1 MKKTAKSQ
9 KKARKSEPK
18 KAASKKSGAKKTTL
32 KKASPQKGV
41 AKKTMA
47 KKSVAK
53 KSVAK
58 KTASKVTK
66 KSAPKKAAPPKAPP
80 KKVEAKK
87 TELKMNEFSEFR
99 VLLEV
104 IRGRLRG
111 DVTQL
116 TNEALGT
123 DRGDMGSE
131 SKSPTHMA
139 ELGSETFEQDFALSL
154 VENEQE
160 TLSEIDAALVR
171 IKDGSYG
178 QCEACLADGKTAS
191 QAMIPKTRLRA
202 IPYARNCVSCARKK
216 ESY

>member
-32 KKASPQKGV
+32 KKAAPQKGV

-47 KKSVAK
+47 KKT
-53 KSVAK
+53 VAK

-66 KSAPKKAAPPKAPP
+66 KSAPKKAAPPKTPP

-87 TELKMNEFSEFR
+87 IELKMNEFSEFR

>member
-32 KKASPQKGV
+32 KKAAPKKGV
-41 AKKTMA
+41 AKKT
-47 KKSVAK
+47 VAK

-66 KSAPKKAAPPKAPP
+66 KSAPKKAAPKKAPP

-87 TELKMNEFSEFR
+87 PELKKNEFTEFR

-178 QCEACLADGKTAS
+178 QCEACLADGKTAT

-202 IPYARNCVSCARKK
+202 IPYARNCVSCTRKK

>member
-32 KKASPQKGV
+32 KKAAPKKGV
-41 AKKTMA
+41 AKKT
-47 KKSVAK
+47 VAK

-80 KKVEAKK
+80 KKVETKK
-87 TELKMNEFSEFR
+87 PELKKNEFSEFR

-171 IKDGSYG
+171 IKDGIYG
-178 QCEACLADGKTAS
+178 QCEACLADGKTAT